1 MLTKVQHGQMG
12 VFFLAANTSAM
23 AFFVTAVPTTTT
35 AATVKRVRS
44 LPVLVVGLKPFTFA
58 DLFLCFM

>member
-1 MLTKVQHGQMG
+1 MG